1 MKYAL
6 IVAFVFLM
14 SGCED
19 LPPYNHAEA
28 QAPLSSHITPSNQQN
43 ANPNVTAGKMMSPMM

>member
-6 IVAFVFLM
+6 IVVCVFLM
-14 SGCED
+14 SGCQD
-19 LPPYNHAEA
+19 LPPYNHDNA
-28 QAPLSSHITPSNQQN
+28 QAPLSSHTANQQN